1 MCVCGDEGA
10 KEAEVTVVLCPLS
23 ETDETRTHAA
33 AVATGAELLPRLA
46 LPPALEADRRRVHPV
61 GSRGEH
67 AQAQQHRV
75 RHGGVRGGVREAA
88 LHARL
93 RLPAALPHGRQ
104 LQETAHHAR
113 RRQLHL
119 SQQVRAVVKNALKCD
134 EKCNLINYAVSE
146 AGASLLRIYAFVA
159 VKRCCFYTRYSSKV

>member
-46 LPPALEADRRRVHPV
+46 LPPALETDRRRVHPV

-75 RHGGVRGGVREAA
+75 RHGGVRGGVRQAA

-119 SQQVRAVVKNALKCD
+119 SQQVRAVVKNALKF
-134 EKCNLINYAVSE
+134 KA
-146 AGASLLRIYAFVA
+146 
-159 VKRCCFYTRYSSKV
+159 KM

>member
-1 MCVCGDEGA
+1 M
-10 KEAEVTVVLCPLS
+10 VTG
-23 ETDETRTHAA
+23 T
-33 AVATGAELLPRLA
+33 ELLPWLA
-46 LPPALEADRRRVHPV
+46 VSAALEADRRRVHPV
-61 GSRGEH
+61 GPRREH

-75 RHGGVRGGVREAA
+75 RHGGVRGGVRQAA

-119 SQQVRAVVKNALKCD
+119 SQQVRAVVKNALKC
-134 EKCNLINYAVSE
+134 
-146 AGASLLRIYAFVA
+146 
-159 VKRCCFYTRYSSKV
+159 